1 MSSTLGSTGAPV
13 RLGVL
18 GCADIAWRRVLP
30 SVAATP
36 SVRLVA
42 VASRDAAKAR
52 RFADRFGGEAVTGYA
67 DLLARDD
74 LDAVYVPLPVG
85 LRHEWVGR
93 ALAAGLHVLSEKPLT
108 VGPDTS
114 AELLAEAGRRGLT
127 VMENFAFRYH
137 RQHHELRRLVSE
149 GAIGRPRALM
159 CEFGVPERA
168 PGDIRHDP
176 SLGGGAL
183 LDVGVYPLAL
193 AQFLWGDGLR
203 VGGAVLEHGADT
215 GVDVRGSV
223 LLRAPDGGT
232 AQVGFGFGLH
242 YRNEYTVWGEAGAVR
257 LDRAFTPPETLRPTL
272 ELRTGA
278 GAEDLVSEPDHQF
291 RNLLDAFADGVR
303 GAAPVDAAPVLEL
316 ADLVDRVRRSAAE
329 AVTG

>member
-1 MSSTLGSTGAPV
+1 MSSTREGRGAPV

-30 SVAATP
+30 AVATTP

-42 VASRDAAKAR
+42 VASRDAAKAE
-52 RFADRFGGEAVTGYA
+52 RFADRFGGAAVTGYEN
-67 DLLARDD
+67 LLARED
-74 LDAVYVPLPVG
+74 LDAVYVPLPVA

-108 VGPDTS
+108 TGPGSS
-114 AELLAEAGRRGLT
+114 AELLAEAERRNLT

-137 RQHHELRRLVSE
+137 RQHHELRRLVAE

-159 CEFGVPERA
+159 CEFGVPQRA

-176 SLGGGAL
+176 ALGGGAL

-193 AQFLWGDGLR
+193 AQFLWGGGLR
-203 VGGAVLEHGADT
+203 VGGAVLERVEDT
-215 GVDVRGSV
+215 GVDVRGGA
-223 LLRAPDGGT
+223 LLSAPDGGT
-232 AQVGFGFGLH
+232 AQAGFGFGLH
-242 YRNEYTVWGEAGAVR
+242 YRNEYTVWGDSGTLR

-272 ELRTGA
+272 ELRTGSA
-278 GAEDLVSEPDHQF
+278 AEDLPLEPDHQF

-303 GAAPVDAAPVLEL
+303 GAAPVDTSPVLEL
-316 ADLVDRVRRSAAE
+316 AGLVDRVRRSAAE
-329 AVTG
+329 AAAV